1 MSKKVLNYAGKRPML
16 LAILVMATLTLG
28 LLFSGWLT
36 PTPGKAQNGS
46 QNPQPNAEN
55 CDNPT
60 TTTNCAASAQ
70 LVLKNVT
77 ISPAAPTNAPYDCI
91 VCVCDSVSAHLQWFT
106 IPSTNVTQTCH
117 TCKGSTPTNYCDAP
131 IYTAGASPYNIT
143 NEWWNEW
150 WYDWTNGI
158 GDSVSFSFTN
168 ATTGEIWFDNIS
180 AMMTTNAP
188 GCGVS
193 VYWATNAVSCRSYAF
208 VAVDSISPNQG
219 QWVTNIPCDTYFVEY
234 DPSNTFPIIITA
246 SPNPGMDDKFLP
258 AGWNMSGGLTYTNA
272 DGTISRT
279 MRQVKTS
286 AVGSTTVTATSGC
299 SSKSVKIIVYE
310 SKFILKVMRGHFYVT
325 IGWPP
330 FDISFGHS
338 WWELTLQ
345 PAEAKSLFYKLHP
358 DLYKYIDEAGFWPDN
373 WNPIPGWNTVGPGN
387 LQIGAQEP
395 TVNSQRGWDIPYD
408 WLVYETSQ
416 VKSFDTTK
424 PEPHFDLYNYNC
436 TVVAIA
442 FAEPSFSAFAFL
454 GNYIPA
460 YTYPG
465 DLADFIDNLNSTFP

>member
-16 LAILVMATLTLG
+16 LAFLVMATLTLG

-168 ATTGEIWFDNIS
+168 ATAGEVWFDNIS

-188 GCGVS
+188 GCGVW
-193 VYWATNAVSCRSYAF
+193 VHWADNAYSGRSYAF
-208 VAVDSISPNQG
+208 VAVDSISPDSG
-219 QWVTNIPCDTYFVEY
+219 HWVTNVPCDTYLVQFC
-234 DPSNTFPIIITA
+234 PSNYVTVTA
-246 SPNPGMDDKFLP
+246 SPDPGMDDKFLP
-258 AGWNMSGGLTYTNA
+258 AGWSMSGGLATTNA
-272 DGTISRT
+272 DGSPSRT
-279 MRQVKTS
+279 KRLVDTGT
-286 AVGSTTVTATSGC
+286 VGSVTVTATSGC
-299 SSKSVKIIVYE
+299 SSKSVKIIVYQA
-310 SKFILKVMRGHFYVT
+310 KVELDAYTGDC
-325 IGWPP
+325 GLNP
-330 FDISFGHS
+330 GHS
-338 WWELTLQ
+338 WWNLTVQ
-345 PAEAKSLFYKLHP
+345 PSDVYPFLKKSDGSDLSQYLGTGGYTCDGGNLCCLSGFCDGSVEHPESGYDTNCSYWWCISFGGLINALTYVGDLISSPGKYNPTYNNCTTEAEA
-358 DLYKYIDEAGFWPDN
+358 
-373 WNPIPGWNTVGPGN
+373 V
-387 LQIGAQEP
+387 
-395 TVNSQRGWDIPYD
+395 
-408 WLVYETSQ
+408 
-416 VKSFDTTK
+416 
-424 PEPHFDLYNYNC
+424 
-436 TVVAIA
+436 
-442 FAEPSFSAFAFL
+442 
-454 GNYIPA
+454 GNYAWAPIGFSGSFPC
-460 YTYPG
+460 
-465 DLADFIDNLNSTFP
+465 DLCDYLNTLPFPEKCSCQ